1 MRQTRGTMMD
11 ETSMSTMIHFGGK
24 PFVRWN
30 GNVPGG
36 TVAIKDDEFGAGFTI
51 FTDQDGLRLWVE
63 SIVDFAIREGSIEQM
78 ILLRDVLNDYLLED
92 EAVEI
97 LDAEIVDK
105 DRETL

>member
-1 MRQTRGTMMD
+1 MS

-24 PFVRWN
+24 PYVRWN
-30 GNVPGG
+30 GGVRGG
-36 TVAIKDDEFGAGFTI
+36 TVAIKDSDHYDGFTI

-63 SIVDFAIREGSIEQM
+63 SIVDFAIQEGSTEQM

-105 DRETL
+105 NRETL